1 MEDRRLALPWFR
13 SGDYD
18 EIRRIMSDGHKMANS
33 YEVWLKDAEAE
44 SKRAESHGMLV
55 ERVMIEPYEF
65 EVWCAANGQ
74 GRVRS
79 RAICRR
85 ECGLRFEK
93 PSLIRL
99 IVGASGRLRS
109 LRVPNA

>member
-65 EVWCAANGQ
+65 EVWCAANGMDKD
-74 GRVRS
+74 GYARELFAAENAAYDSRS
-79 RAICRR
+79 RA
-85 ECGLRFEK
+85 
-93 PSLIRL
+93 
-99 IVGASGRLRS
+99 
-109 LRVPNA
+109 